1 MLSTKLNSS
10 AEKLIS
16 ESILRLEKR
25 NNWLTNSIED
35 FQKELPKHESFP
47 TSKDMLTSY
56 IGIYQN
62 EINFNMGI
70 LELLS
75 NVDEILLRYDIEN

>member
-1 MLSTKLNSS
+1 MTKLDSS

-16 ESILRLEKR
+16 ESKSRLEKR
-25 NNWLTNSIED
+25 NTWLEHSIED
-35 FQKELPKHESFP
+35 FEKELPKHESFP

-62 EINFNMGI
+62 EINFNRGI

-75 NVDEILLRYDIEN
+75 NADDIFLRYDVDN

>member
-1 MLSTKLNSS
+1 MTRLDSS
-10 AEKLIS
+10 PEKLIS
-16 ESILRLEKR
+16 ESKSRLEQR
-25 NNWLTNSIED
+25 NTWLEHSIKD
-35 FQKELPKHESFP
+35 FEKELPKHKSFP

-62 EINFNMGI
+62 EINFNRGI

-75 NVDEILLRYDIEN
+75 NADEILLRYDI

>member
-1 MLSTKLNSS
+1 
-10 AEKLIS
+10 LIS
-16 ESILRLEKR
+16 ESILRLENR
-25 NNWLTNSIED
+25 NNWLKNSIED

-62 EINFNMGI
+62 EINFNTGI
-70 LELLS
+70 LQLLS
-75 NVDEILLRYDIEN
+75 NADEILLRYDIEN

>member
-1 MLSTKLNSS
+1 MTKLVSS

-16 ESILRLEKR
+16 ESKSRLKKR
-25 NNWLTNSIED
+25 NTWLEHSIKD
-35 FQKELPKHESFP
+35 FEKELPKHESFP

-62 EINFNMGI
+62 EINFNRGI

-75 NVDEILLRYDIEN
+75 NADEILLRYDI

>member
-1 MLSTKLNSS
+1 MTKLDSS

-16 ESILRLEKR
+16 ESKSRLKKR
-25 NNWLTNSIED
+25 NTWLEHSIKD
-35 FQKELPKHESFP
+35 FEKELPKHESFP

-62 EINFNMGI
+62 EINFNRGI

-75 NVDEILLRYDIEN
+75 NANEILLRPDLDN

>member
-1 MLSTKLNSS
+1 MTKLDPVV
-10 AEKLIS
+10 EKLIMDATNK
-16 ESILRLEKR
+16 LEKR
-25 NNWLTNSIED
+25 NVSLQNSIDD
-35 FQKELPKHESFP
+35 FEKELPKHESFP

-75 NVDEILLRYDIEN
+75 NANEVLLRPDLDN

>member
-1 MLSTKLNSS
+1 VTKLDSS

-16 ESILRLEKR
+16 EVRGRLEKR
-25 NNWLTNSIED
+25 NTWLENSIED
-35 FQKELPKHESFP
+35 FKKELPKHESFP

-62 EINFNMGI
+62 EINSNRGI
-70 LELLS
+70 LELLGKS
-75 NVDEILLRYDIEN
+75 DEILLSYALEN

>member
-1 MLSTKLNSS
+1 VTKLDSS

-16 ESILRLEKR
+16 ESKSILEKR
-25 NNWLTNSIED
+25 NTWLEHSIKD
-35 FQKELPKHESFP
+35 FEKELPKHESFP

-62 EINFNMGI
+62 QINFNRGI

-75 NVDEILLRYDIEN
+75 NADEILLRYDI

>member
-1 MLSTKLNSS
+1 MTKLDSS

>member
-1 MLSTKLNSS
+1 MTKLDSS

-16 ESILRLEKR
+16 ESKSRLKKR
-25 NNWLTNSIED
+25 NTWLEHSIED
-35 FQKELPKHESFP
+35 FKKELPKHESFP

-62 EINFNMGI
+62 EIHANLI
-70 LELLS
+70 IIELLRKA
-75 NVDEILLRYDIEN
+75 DEILLRYDIEN

>member
-1 MLSTKLNSS
+1 MTKLDSS

-16 ESILRLEKR
+16 ESRLRLEKR
-25 NNWLTNSIED
+25 NDWLKNSIED

-62 EINFNMGI
+62 EINFNMNI
-70 LELLS
+70 LQLLS
-75 NVDEILLRYDIEN
+75 NADEILLRYDIEN

>member
-1 MLSTKLNSS
+1 VTKLDSS

-16 ESILRLEKR
+16 ESKSRLEKR
-25 NNWLTNSIED
+25 NTWLEHSIED
-35 FQKELPKHESFP
+35 FEKELPKHESFP

-62 EINFNMGI
+62 QINFNRGI

-75 NVDEILLRYDIEN
+75 NADEIILRYDI

>member
-1 MLSTKLNSS
+1 MTKLDSS

-16 ESILRLEKR
+16 EARIRLEKR
-25 NNWLTNSIED
+25 NIWLENSIEE
-35 FQKELPKHESFP
+35 FQQELPNHESFP

-62 EINFNMGI
+62 EINANRGI
-70 LELLS
+70 LELLGKS
-75 NVDEILLRYDIEN
+75 NEILLRYDLEN

>member
-1 MLSTKLNSS
+1 MTKLDSS

-16 ESILRLEKR
+16 ESKSRLEKR
-25 NNWLTNSIED
+25 NTWLEHSIED
-35 FQKELPKHESFP
+35 FEKELPKHESFP

-62 EINFNMGI
+62 EINFNRGI

-75 NVDEILLRYDIEN
+75 NADNILLRYDVDN